1 MSLRHQRCFPSPS
14 IPCLCLSF
22 FISSFFLSPI
32 LTSSLPSL
40 VQSLYSHA
48 NNTRLLHTSQQDISE
63 RVHLRL
69 QLLWP
74 SCLPAASLSSL
85 LLRHQ
90 RESLST
96 ASPREKSSRAET
108 VVCSFLHYFLL
119 TVGGTVASPSPAVSQ
134 ISASTLVWEPWKQ
147 SSAQSDE
154 QFKRRRFA
162 LLRSFYLV
170 WAAERQN

>member
-74 SCLPAASLSSL
+74 AVLPAASLSSL

-96 ASPREKSSRAET
+96 ASPRGKSSRAET

-119 TVGGTVASPSPAVSQ
+119 TVGGTVASPSQ
-134 ISASTLVWEPWKQ
+134 Q
-147 SSAQSDE
+147 S
-154 QFKRRRFA
+154 
-162 LLRSFYLV
+162 LRSVLPL
-170 WAAERQN
+170 WCESHENKAARGVMSSSNGDGFLF